1 MSSMAD
7 KTILL
12 KTGQNIKKYRKI
24 KKLSQEKLAEKIDVH
39 ETTIGRI
46 ETGKINASLLMLQ
59 KIAGGLDIPLKDL
72 FDFE

>member
-1 MSSMAD
+1 MAD